1 MFGRIRWRL
10 TMGYVGILALI
21 LLLFGVVVV
30 TVFEKQVTRQQN
42 ELLERRAESLA
53 KDLSYIEEGER
64 ALGESGGFAWIALTP
79 DATVVVNR
87 APEALALGLPLE
99 EPARGAVR
107 SGETQL
113 GYVENP
119 DGEMVWVASAPMT
132 IAGRTVGVLQYAR
145 SPEVV
150 EETVRDLVLVLTLVG
165 AGALALAAVG
175 GLFMSGR
182 AMRPVREAFDRQ
194 RAFIADASHELKTP
208 LTLIRAN
215 AEVLSRG
222 LEDEDDRELVG
233 DLLDETD
240 RMSALLSDLLTLARL
255 DAGKLAV
262 AREPFNLAATIAE
275 TSERFAARAE
285 AEGKKLEV
293 RTSGKL
299 PAVGDAEK
307 AAQILAALLDNAL
320 RFTPPGGLVAVE
332 ARAAERHVEATVADT
347 GPGVSPEDLPRI
359 FDRFYRADKGSA
371 ARTRHA
377 SSAPDGIPDGAPSGV
392 TGLGLAIARDLA
404 RAQNGDLLAENAG
417 KNGAVEDEAG
427 GARFTLTLPAGL

>member
-182 AMRPVREAFDRQ
+182 AMRPVRGAFDRQ

-262 AREPFNLAATIAE
+262 AR
-275 TSERFAARAE
+275 
-285 AEGKKLEV
+285 
-293 RTSGKL
+293 
-299 PAVGDAEK
+299 
-307 AAQILAALLDNAL
+307 
-320 RFTPPGGLVAVE
+320 
-332 ARAAERHVEATVADT
+332 
-347 GPGVSPEDLPRI
+347 
-359 FDRFYRADKGSA
+359 
-371 ARTRHA
+371 
-377 SSAPDGIPDGAPSGV
+377 
-392 TGLGLAIARDLA
+392 
-404 RAQNGDLLAENAG
+404 
-417 KNGAVEDEAG
+417 
-427 GARFTLTLPAGL
+427 